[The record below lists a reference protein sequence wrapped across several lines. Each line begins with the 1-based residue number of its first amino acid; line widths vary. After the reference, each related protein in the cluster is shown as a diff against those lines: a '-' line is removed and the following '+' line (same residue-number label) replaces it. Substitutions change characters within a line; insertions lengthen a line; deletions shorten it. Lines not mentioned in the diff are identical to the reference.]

1 MSKIIAIDGVASS
14 GKGTI
19 TKIVA
24 EKLNLTSI
32 DTGAMYRAIAL
43 ETINKN
49 VDINDKEKIIEI
61 AKNSTIK
68 LDRDGTT
75 YLNGED
81 VTKMLKTQEVNSI
94 VSQVSSIPE
103 VREILV
109 EQQRKM
115 AENLDVI
122 MEGRDITTVVFPNT
136 KYKFYL
142 DADLEERTKRRHLQ
156 NQQLGLDIPYEKVL
170 ESLKFRDEND
180 MNKPVGAL
188 KRTDDQVYINTTDM
202 SIDEVVNKI
211 ISKIKEIEE
220 MEK

>member
-1 MSKIIAIDGVASS
+1 MNKIIAIDGVASS
-14 GKGTI
+14 GKGAV

-24 EKLNLTSI
+24 EKLNLTAI
-32 DTGAMYRAIAL
+32 DTGSMYRAIAL

-49 VDINDKEKIIEI
+49 INIDDTEKIIEM

-68 LDRDGTT
+68 LDKDGTT

-81 VTKMLKTQEVNSI
+81 VTKYLKTQEVNSI

-115 AENLDVI
+115 AEDLDVI

-142 DADLEERTKRRHLQ
+142 DADVEERARRRHLQ
-156 NQQLGLDIPYEKVL
+156 NQELGLDIPYETVL
-170 ESLKFRDEND
+170 ESIKFRDQND
-180 MNKPVGAL
+180 KNKPVGAL
-188 KRTDDQVYINTTDM
+188 KRTDDQIYIDTTNM
-202 SIDEVVNKI
+202 NIEEVVNEI
-211 ISKIKEIEE
+211 IRKIKEIEGE
-220 MEK
+220 M

>member
-14 GKGTI
+14 GKGAV
-19 TKIVA
+19 TKLVA
-24 EKLNLTSI
+24 ERLNLISI

-49 VDINDKEKIIEI
+49 VDIDDTEKIIEI

-68 LDRDGTT
+68 LDPNGTT

-81 VTKMLKTQEVNSI
+81 VTKKLKTGEVTSI

-115 AENLDVI
+115 AENCDVI

-142 DADLEERTKRRHLQ
+142 DADLEERAKRRHLQ
-156 NQQLGLDIPYEKVL
+156 NQELGLDIPYDKVL
-170 ESLKFRDEND
+170 ESIKLRDYND
-180 MNKPVGAL
+180 MNKKVGAL
-188 KRTDDQVYINTTDM
+188 KRTDDQYYIDTTSM
-202 SIDEVVNKI
+202 SIEEVVDEI
-211 ISKIKEIEE
+211 INKIKEIEE
-220 MEK
+220 V

>member
-1 MSKIIAIDGVASS
+1 MNKVIAIDGVASS
-14 GKGTI
+14 GKGAV

-32 DTGAMYRAIAL
+32 DTGSMYRAIAL

-49 VDINDKEKIIEI
+49 ISIDEVDKIIDI
-61 AKNSTIK
+61 AKNCTIK
-68 LDRDGTT
+68 LDPSGVV

-81 VTKMLKTQEVNSI
+81 VTKYLKIKEVNSI
-94 VSQVSSIPE
+94 VSQVSSIPK

-115 AENLDVI
+115 AEDIDVI

-142 DADLEERTKRRHLQ
+142 DADVEERARRRHLQ
-156 NQQLGLDIPYEKVL
+156 NKELGIDIPYEEVL
-170 ESLKFRDEND
+170 ESIKFRDEND
-180 MNKPVGAL
+180 KNKPVGAL
-188 KRTDDQVYINTTDM
+188 KRCDDQIYIDTTNM
-202 SIDEVVNKI
+202 SIDEVVNEI
-211 ISKIKEIEE
+211 ISKVKEIEE
-220 MEK
+220 ESK

>member
-1 MSKIIAIDGVASS
+1 MNKIIAIDGVASS

-24 EKLNLTSI
+24 EKLNLISI

-49 VDINDKEKIIEI
+49 VDITDTDKIIEI
-61 AKNSTIK
+61 AKNSNIK
-68 LDRDGTT
+68 LDKDGTV

-81 VTKMLKTQEVNSI
+81 VTKYLKTAEVNSI

-142 DADLEERTKRRHLQ
+142 DADLEERAKRRHLQ
-156 NQQLGLDIPYEKVL
+156 NQELGIDIPYEKVL
-170 ESLKFRDEND
+170 ESIRFRDEND
-180 MNKPVGAL
+180 KNKPVGAL
-188 KRTDDQVYINTTDM
+188 KRTDDQIYIDTTNM
-202 SIDEVVNKI
+202 TIDEVVDEMIN
-211 ISKIKEIEE
+211 KIKEIEE
-220 MEK
+220 M

>member
-68 LDRDGTT
+68 LDRNGTT

-142 DADLEERTKRRHLQ
+142 DADLEERAKRRHLQ